1 MRADIKNFR
10 AAHPA
15 FFISCS
21 QISFE
26 KEKLIVTN
34 ACLMKKDTIYLIFW
48 DRRINVILRHKFR
61 TRIPDFSRNHHG
73 TGLGGSASFDAGA
86 VFFRSP
92 IHGA

>member
-1 MRADIKNFR
+1 MYGCNF
-10 AAHPA
+10 
-15 FFISCS
+15 
-21 QISFE
+21 
-26 KEKLIVTN
+26 LIRGGFNEITI
-34 ACLMKKDTIYLIFW
+34 LKREIIYLIFW

-86 VFFRSP
+86 VFFSAP